1 MKVFAAFLQKFRVGD
16 YSPFGT
22 LNIILSAVGAVPMF
36 FVLYVTFSM
45 GYGMT
50 EWDSSVWKA
59 FAVFA
64 VATVILLFRNRKLK
78 SIPKMIIYTVISLAV
93 GIIFA
98 LLLAFAFYKGQG
110 GMFGNAGTQA
120 NMAGS
125 ELVNSSYAGSS
136 TSSQKSYTENQEKA
150 ANYAGYSSAQEADK
164 AGKLAEAEGT
174 YESSAEKMLNM

>member
-1 MKVFAAFLQKFRVGD
+1 MKGFAAFLQKFRVGD
-16 YSPFGT
+16 YCPFGT
-22 LNIILSAVGAVPMF
+22 LNIILSAVGGVSMF
-36 FVLYVTFSM
+36 LLLYS
-45 GYGMT
+45 GEGMT
-50 EWDSSVWKA
+50 EWDSSAWKT

-78 SIPKMIIYTVISLAV
+78 SIPKMIIYTIISLFV

-98 LLLAFAFYKGQG
+98 LLLAIAFYKSQG

-164 AGKLAEAEGT
+164 AGKLAAAEGT
-174 YESSAEKMLNM
+174 YESSAEKILNM

>member
-1 MKVFAAFLQKFRVGD
+1 
-16 YSPFGT
+16 
-22 LNIILSAVGAVPMF
+22 
-36 FVLYVTFSM
+36 
-45 GYGMT
+45 
-50 EWDSSVWKA
+50 
-59 FAVFA
+59 
-64 VATVILLFRNRKLK
+64 
-78 SIPKMIIYTVISLAV
+78 MIIYTIISLAV

-136 TSSQKSYTENQEKA
+136 QKSYTENQEKA
-150 ANYAGYSSAQEADK
+150 ANYAGYSSAQDADK

-174 YESSAEKMLNM
+174 YESSAEKMLDM